1 MSTMDLRASV
11 TSAPELT
18 VLVTLEGEMDATSTP
33 TVMNLITSAV
43 DIGKPTVT
51 LDLSG
56 VTFIDSEGLAALLAA
71 ERLTDGAGMLLV
83 LRSPSR
89 RVMDLLLLSGL
100 DWAFS
105 IETTVVPLAEADD
118 SNTQAMWDSRSNRAP
133 PSERFT
139 VASAR
144 S

>member
-1 MSTMDLRASV
+1 M
-11 TSAPELT
+11 
-18 VLVTLEGEMDATSTP
+18 
-33 TVMNLITSAV
+33 VMNLITSAV
-43 DIGKPTVT
+43 DVGKPTVT

-100 DWAFS
+100 DCAFS
-105 IETTVVPLAEADD
+105 IETTVVPLADADD
-118 SNTQAMWDSRSNRAP
+118 ST
-133 PSERFT
+133 
-139 VASAR
+139 
-144 S
+144 